1 MMHCFSIRPS
11 VVSCEDMDAQHV
23 IGSHVSTQDASNAKV
38 LDSTTQTIDSDN
50 CMKSRR
56 TKTRTKKGSESS
68 MELEQTSKL
77 GARYFSVG
85 MNPGALL
92 WWTLN
97 KDEVLNWV
105 VVVHGESYSYV
116 DTKNNHPSD
125 LPTSFPLDIFILVPM
140 HINVAPKLEA
150 SCDLDVLLP
159 LRSVKCFGMTLL
171 DRSLDNGTNSMGAWV
186 YINLMPS

>member
-23 IGSHVSTQDASNAKV
+23 IGSHVSTQDASSAKV
-38 LDSTTQTIDSDN
+38 LNSTTQTIESDK

-92 WWTLN
+92 
-97 KDEVLNWV
+97 
-105 VVVHGESYSYV
+105 
-116 DTKNNHPSD
+116 
-125 LPTSFPLDIFILVPM
+125 
-140 HINVAPKLEA
+140 
-150 SCDLDVLLP
+150 
-159 LRSVKCFGMTLL
+159 
-171 DRSLDNGTNSMGAWV
+171 
-186 YINLMPS
+186 